1 MFLPT
6 LAFALIVPFQ
16 VLFNVLRRL
25 NRFYPV
31 WASMAIWHMGQNPLQ
46 YSWLVLLLVMV
57 TGLGI
62 LATTVG
68 GTLDRS
74 YEERILYEVGS
85 DLRMTGVPT
94 FFAIGN
100 DEIKERFLTI
110 PGVTSISLGLRG
122 GGIVGTTYS
131 GDNFSVL
138 AIEAEEFP
146 YIAWYR
152 DDFSERSL
160 TGVMRALQSGVHA
173 EPIDIPEGAQKLKVW
188 ADAEDYYPNMFM
200 WMVVQDRRG
209 VLDTLTLGPMPEPGW
224 TLMETTIPQHL
235 EWPLSLVSV
244 QIYEPVFGPSGTVG
258 EMYLDDIHVEFGNGR
273 EPQILDDFEGSSKWT
288 TLATS
293 LISSDVVGVT
303 DNAHVTGR
311 RAGVFKFGKD
321 TDQGIRGFYRSPSGG
336 PVPVVSSASFSKAT
350 GAGVGDA
357 IIVNLMGRLVPI
369 RIMDT
374 VDYFPTMDPSRNGFL
389 LMDLD
394 NALRHLNILSPITT
408 VRPNEIFMSEVPGAE
423 EEVHK
428 VALSL
433 VLSRNQVHDRASL
446 VESVRLDPL
455 ITAGW
460 KAMALLAIGVVL
472 FAATLGYVTYLISF
486 SAQSRSEM
494 GFLQALGLSKRQMG
508 WLLSAEHLV
517 IAALGLLIGT
527 AAGFAMSDIMVASVA
542 VTEQGTPVLPP
553 FVLTTDWSIMGPVY
567 AALVLIFTGSLYW
580 LVQTS
585 SNVDLYEISRL
596 EGE

>member
-1 MFLPT
+1 
-6 LAFALIVPFQ
+6 
-16 VLFNVLRRL
+16 
-25 NRFYPV
+25 
-31 WASMAIWHMGQNPLQ
+31 
-46 YSWLVLLLVMV
+46 
-57 TGLGI
+57 
-62 LATTVG
+62 
-68 GTLDRS
+68 
-74 YEERILYEVGS
+74 
-85 DLRMTGVPT
+85 
-94 FFAIGN
+94 
-100 DEIKERFLTI
+100 
-110 PGVTSISLGLRG
+110 
-122 GGIVGTTYS
+122 
-131 GDNFSVL
+131 
-138 AIEAEEFP
+138 
-146 YIAWYR
+146 
-152 DDFSERSL
+152 
-160 TGVMRALQSGVHA
+160 
-173 EPIDIPEGAQKLKVW
+173 
-188 ADAEDYYPNMFM
+188 
-200 WMVVQDRRG
+200 
-209 VLDTLTLGPMPEPGW
+209 
-224 TLMETTIPQHL
+224 
-235 EWPLSLVSV
+235 
-244 QIYEPVFGPSGTVG
+244 
-258 EMYLDDIHVEFGNGR
+258 
-273 EPQILDDFEGSSKWT
+273 
-288 TLATS
+288 

-303 DNAHVTGR
+303 DDAHVTGR

-336 PVPVVSSASFSKAT
+336 PVPVVSSASFSKTT

-408 VRPNEIFMSEVPGAE
+408 VRPNEIFISEVPGAE

-428 VALSL
+428 IALSL
-433 VLSRNQVHDRASL
+433 APSRNQVHDRASL

-460 KAMALLAIGVVL
+460 KAMALLAIGVIL

-527 AAGFAMSDIMVASVA
+527 AAGFAMSNIMVASVA

-580 LVQTS
+580 LVRTS
-585 SNVDLYEISRL
+585 SNVDLYEISRI

>member
-1 MFLPT
+1 M
-6 LAFALIVPFQ
+6 
-16 VLFNVLRRL
+16 
-25 NRFYPV
+25 
-31 WASMAIWHMGQNPLQ
+31 
-46 YSWLVLLLVMV
+46 
-57 TGLGI
+57 
-62 LATTVG
+62 
-68 GTLDRS
+68 
-74 YEERILYEVGS
+74 
-85 DLRMTGVPT
+85 
-94 FFAIGN
+94 
-100 DEIKERFLTI
+100 
-110 PGVTSISLGLRG
+110 
-122 GGIVGTTYS
+122 
-131 GDNFSVL
+131 

-303 DNAHVTGR
+303 DDAHVTGR

-408 VRPNEIFMSEVPGAE
+408 VRPNEIFISEVPGAE

-428 VALSL
+428 IALSL
-433 VLSRNQVHDRASL
+433 APSRNQVHDRASL

-460 KAMALLAIGVVL
+460 KAMALLAIGVIL

-527 AAGFAMSDIMVASVA
+527 AAGFAMSNIMVASVA

-580 LVQTS
+580 LVRTS
-585 SNVDLYEISRL
+585 SNVDLYEISRI